1 MRRWPTWTSPGKKPA
16 WRTSFGFRMRRK
28 AYRTYAHS
36 NVRIDELVGASGL
49 QLRSEDRTFFWR
61 IVVYDRAIT
70 APMEG
75 STAYPFAGK
84 V

>member
-1 MRRWPTWTSPGKKPA
+1 
-16 WRTSFGFRMRRK
+16 MRRK